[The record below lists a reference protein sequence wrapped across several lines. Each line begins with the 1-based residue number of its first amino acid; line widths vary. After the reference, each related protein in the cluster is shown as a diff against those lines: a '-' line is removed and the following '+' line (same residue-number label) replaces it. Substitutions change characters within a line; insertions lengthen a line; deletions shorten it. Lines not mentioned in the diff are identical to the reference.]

1 MAIDLLNNLAITAA
15 LLFIAGKF
23 FENRPLT
30 LQATL
35 KSRLYGGLW
44 AGILGSL
51 LMLST
56 IQVTETAIV
65 DLRHLAI
72 VVVAVYGGPVS
83 AIVAGLIIG
92 AMRILLF
99 GVNNASIVGCSIA
112 ILMGGVIG
120 FIATFDMRKKYKYF
134 LMNSA
139 FVTTNS
145 IALIIVVGNPSISYK
160 TLLYYV
166 PISIIGGLFSYS
178 IAEYI
183 RKSNVNQ
190 RNMKYY
196 KLMADNSTDLI
207 STHNL
212 DGTFKFL
219 SPSCKTIL
227 GYEPKEL
234 IGKNP
239 YDFHVE
245 EDMKKVIESHETVSN
260 SSDSYTVEYRFKR
273 KDGSL
278 IWLETTSR
286 QMADSP
292 SSSKEFICVS
302 RNITERKVIEDA
314 FKQSK
319 DSYSN
324 LVKYMPDPMIV
335 HKDNKIIF
343 ANEQASKLGK
353 YSVDELLGM
362 SIFDFVEPEYHPIIL
377 DQLKNLYN
385 EKNEGSTLEFKIKTS
400 TNRYLDIESTSKYIR
415 YNNKGAIQV
424 IYRDVTVRKMLE
436 RELNETLERF
446 QFIMDNSKDV
456 ITILEGD
463 GVVRYISPACEKLFG
478 YTTEEFI
485 GKNVFKYIHP
495 EDVGEIINLHEQ
507 FQNFEKEF
515 VSITY
520 RYQTKSNE
528 YIWLETVAKAVRNGN
543 NLESILLI
551 TRDITSRK
559 EQAIALEES
568 NQLLQKLSMMDGLTE
583 IPNRRYFDTKLTEEW
598 NNSKRAGIPLTVIL
612 LDIDYFKRYNDEY
625 GHLVGDDCLRRVA
638 SLLNNTLKRPRD
650 FVARYGGE
658 EFIVILPE
666 TDADGAMTV
675 AEHLRSNIRAENIPH
690 IQSKIDRYITVSL
703 GCATF
708 IPTDRDTPDELVEMA
723 DKALY
728 KSKESGRNC
737 VTQFIEHSKIGV

>member
-30 LQATL
+30 LHASL
-35 KSRLYGGLW
+35 KTRIYGGLG
-44 AGILGSL
+44 AGVFGSL

-56 IQVTETAIV
+56 IQVTETVIV

-72 VVVAVYGGPVS
+72 VVIAVYGGPVS
-83 AIVAGLIIG
+83 AIVAGFIIG

-99 GVNNASIVGCSIA
+99 GINNASIVGCSIA
-112 ILMGGVIG
+112 IVMGGIIG
-120 FIATFDMRKKYKYF
+120 LIATFNMRNIYKYI
-134 LMNSA
+134 LMNSV
-139 FVTTNS
+139 FVITSS
-145 IALIIVVGNPSISYK
+145 IALTILIDNPSISQK

-178 IAEYI
+178 ISEYI

-190 RNMKYY
+190 RSMKYY
-196 KLMADNSTDLI
+196 KMMADNSTDLL

-212 DGTFKFL
+212 DGAFKFL
-219 SPSCKTIL
+219 SPSCNAIL
-227 GYEPKEL
+227 GYEPREL

-239 YDFHVE
+239 YDFYIE
-245 EDMKKVIESHETVSN
+245 EDMKKVIESHQAVSN
-260 SSDSYTVEYRFKR
+260 SSNTYTVEYRFKR
-273 KDGSL
+273 KDGSI

-286 QMADSP
+286 QMED
-292 SSSKEFICVS
+292 SSSSQKEIICVS
-302 RNITERKVIEDA
+302 RNITERKIIEDA
-314 FKQSK
+314 LKQSK

-335 HKDNKIIF
+335 HKDNKVIF
-343 ANEQASKLGK
+343 ANDQASKLGK
-353 YSVDELLGM
+353 YSVDELIGM
-362 SIFDFVEPEYHPIIL
+362 SIFDFVQPEYHSIIIE
-377 DQLKNLYN
+377 QLKDLYK
-385 EKNEGSTLEFKIKTS
+385 EKKDASTVEFKIKTS
-400 TNRYLDIESTSKYIR
+400 TNRYLDIEATSKYIQF
-415 YNNKGAIQV
+415 NNKGAIQV
-424 IYRDVTVRKMLE
+424 IYRDVTERKMLE
-436 RELNETLERF
+436 RELRETHERYK
-446 QFIMDNSKDV
+446 FIMDNSKDV

-463 GVVRYISPACEKLFG
+463 GVVRYISPASEKLFG
-478 YTTEEFI
+478 YTVEEFV
-485 GKNVFKYIHP
+485 GKNAFKYIHP
-495 EDVGEIINLHEQ
+495 EDIGVILGLQQQFTNLER
-507 FQNFEKEF
+507 EF

-520 RYQTKSNE
+520 RYKTKSNV

-568 NQLLQKLSMMDGLTE
+568 NQILHRLSMLDGLTE
-583 IPNRRYFDTKLTEEW
+583 IPNRRYFDTKLAEEW
-598 NNSKRAGIPLTVIL
+598 DYSKRTGIPFSIIL
-612 LDIDYFKRYNDEY
+612 LDIDYFKKYNDEY
-625 GHLVGDDCLRRVA
+625 GHLEGDDCLRRVA

-666 TDADGAMTV
+666 TDADGAMIV

-690 IQSKIDRYITVSL
+690 INSKIDRYVTVSL
-703 GCATF
+703 GCATI
-708 IPTDRDTPDELVEMA
+708 IPTDMDTPEEVVEMA

-728 KSKESGRNC
+728 KSKQTGRNR
-737 VTQFIEHSKIGV
+737 VTQSTEPLKMGV